1 MKPVQVDSQY
11 LHTLL
16 KTLVML
22 ERKQARGGVPPKGAQ
37 AAAKRGLELRRQF
50 GRGGTMVGVARARDI
65 SNGKNL
71 SESTVRRMKA
81 YFDRHE
87 VDKQGADWNNSKR
100 PSNGKIAWLL
110 WGGDAGRT
118 WATMLV
124 NRWNR
129 EDGKKELP
137 VWLPNGE
144 EIENLQQLAGV
155 LNTDVKTA
163 AFHVLDESNPP
174 KHLLAQAYK
183 ATRRVKTPEGRRRF
197 GQPIGTVIKDDVL
210 PDLQMELPGMPEKPK
225 PRKRP
230 VIKVSYATDGLGDE
244 VFTASGN
251 PIPVVNLDTYVS
263 GSTIRFPVMK
273 KETEQLPDT
282 PVYEELPDYQTS
294 WDEVDK
300 LGLPQGQETIKELY
314 KTLTVDKYD
323 WDGTSPDAR
332 NLKANVQYRVAQ
344 RILDHLDTDPELQAW
359 TRNYLSTK
367 FDESSFSIKQLCRN
381 WDGNW
386 ANEELSQKQRFE
398 FLRSLNMIDI
408 NTSFEEALDGEFG
421 SFIKLDENADLPEN
435 NQDWSFW
442 TKKQFTKT
450 KDREAL
456 ARYRMLHE
464 MELLGISGSA
474 EYDNWKLH
482 STESLIFMLETRN
495 QIRHWAGTSGDTK
508 PESVAF
514 QLDAKEAFELDEAV
528 TSHMNANFYGET
540 EELSVFR
547 KTLIRAMYAETQ
559 EFLEGNNVKYVEVYR
574 GMHFDSEDEIPKFL
588 KESSGFRKA
597 QDNLDK
603 ALKQRK
609 EEFITSYIDNNYDE
623 IEMERYSE
631 NKFLEAF
638 PETRIDEMEITDMEE
653 YKDWFSKNE
662 DKMIDEYR
670 ETMKTD
676 AEYSWKVEGGYD
688 EARSE
693 IMRDSFTNLDTYESE
708 ISMQPISSWSLDQE
722 QAEAF
727 ADSGTY
733 KIVLRTIVPKELVFS
748 TAFSGAGCLSENEI
762 VVLGGLG
769 KAEIAWK

>member
-1 MKPVQVDSQY
+1 
-11 LHTLL
+11 
-16 KTLVML
+16 ML

-37 AAAKRGLELRRQF
+37 AAAKRGLELRRKF
-50 GRGGTMVGVARARDI
+50 NRGGTMVGVARARDI

-87 VDKQGADWNNSKR
+87 VDKQGKDWDNQER

-137 VWLPNGE
+137 VWLPNGD

-244 VFTASGN
+244 VVTATGK
-251 PIPVVNLDTYVS
+251 PIPIVNLDKYFA
-263 GSTIRFPVMK
+263 GSSTRFPVMEK
-273 KETEQLPDT
+273 DTEQLPDT
-282 PVYEELPDYQTS
+282 PVYSELPDYQS
-294 WDEVDK
+294 NWKDVDK
-300 LGLPQGQETIKELY
+300 LGIPQGQETVQELY
-314 KTLTVDKYD
+314 NALTVDKYD
-323 WDGTSPDAR
+323 WEGNSPDAK

-344 RILDHLDTDPELQAW
+344 RILDHLDTDPELQTW
-359 TRNYLSTK
+359 TRLYLDSKVNDSGRT
-367 FDESSFSIKQLCRN
+367 IKQLTETTVLN
-381 WDGNW
+381 IGYNKKW
-386 ANEELSQKQRFE
+386 ANDENSQKTRYE
-398 FLRSLNMIDI
+398 FLRNLNMIDLT
-408 NTSFEEALDGEFG
+408 TSFEEALEGEYG
-421 SFIKLDENADLPEN
+421 SFINIDENLDLPEN
-435 NQDWSFW
+435 NQDWASW
-442 TKKQFTKT
+442 TKKMFPKT

-456 ARYRMLHE
+456 ARYRILYE
-464 MELLGISGSA
+464 MDLISNMK
-474 EYDNWKLH
+474 EYDNYSSH
-482 STESLIFMLETRN
+482 STESLIFMLETN
-495 QIRHWAGTSGDTK
+495 YQIRSWAGTSGDTK

-514 QLDAKEAFELDEAV
+514 QLDVKEAFELDEAA
-528 TSHMNANFYGET
+528 TNHMSANIYENIKEMST
-540 EELSVFR
+540 FR

-559 EFLEGNNVKYVEVYR
+559 EFLAGNNVKYIEVYR
-574 GMHFDSEDEIPKFL
+574 GMHFDSEDEIPDFL
-588 KESSGFRKA
+588 KESDNFKKA
-597 QDNLDK
+597 QNATDVS
-603 ALKQRK
+603 LKERK
-609 EEFITSYIDNNYDE
+609 QEYIADWIDRNYLT
-623 IEMERYSE
+623 YSMKE
-631 NKFLEAF
+631 YSKNKFSELFPDITPENDGSDEWLE
-638 PETRIDEMEITDMEE
+638 DSQE
-653 YKDWFSKNE
+653 YKSWFSNNE
-662 DKMIDEYR
+662 DKMIDEYKG
-670 ETMKTD
+670 TMEKD
-676 AEYSWKVEGGYD
+676 AVFSWQYDNGYD

-693 IMRDSFTNLDTYESE
+693 ILRDSFTSLDTYESE
-708 ISMQPISSWSLDQE
+708 ISMQPISSWSLSQE
-722 QAEAF
+722 QAESF
-727 ADSGTY
+727 ADNGTY
-733 KIVLRTIVPKELVFS
+733 KIVLRTIVPAELVFS
-748 TAFSGAGCLSENEI
+748 TAFSGVGCLSENEI